1 MAYEPDVMRR
11 ALARLE
17 HRRDRAERRR
27 FELERALYAQE
38 PRLRQVDADLRGTMA
53 ELAELAAGGK
63 PVAAD
68 GPEIAAIR
76 TRNQALQKERTK
88 LLAGLGYGPDALDDI
103 PACPK
108 CGDRGWTEDGQMCTC
123 LRKLCTQEQIRALTA
138 LLNLTDEQDFDHLRL
153 DVYSDAPWQGQSR
166 SPREQMRRVVQVC
179 EGFARQ
185 FPSYPLKNLLLSGG
199 TGLGKTFLSG
209 CIAREV
215 SRQGYSVVYDTAISL
230 FAAFETRRFTRD
242 AEESR
247 QARDET
253 RRFLSCDLLILDDL
267 GSELVTPF
275 VQSALYTL
283 LNARLMAGKRTV
295 ISSNLTMDE
304 VRRRYTGQIASRL
317 EGEYRVLTF
326 YGEDIRLLKKAQP
339 FS

>member
-17 HRRDRAERRR
+17 RRRDRAERRR
-27 FELERALYAQE
+27 FELERELYVRE
-38 PRLRQVDADLRGTMA
+38 PRLRQVDAALRGTMT

-76 TRNQALQKERTK
+76 SRNEALQKERAE
-88 LLAGLGYGPDALDDI
+88 LLAGLGYGPDALDAI

-108 CGDRGWTEDGQMCTC
+108 CGDRGWTEGGQMCAC
-123 LRKLCTQEQIRALTA
+123 LRELCAQEQIKALTA

-153 DVYSDAPWQGQSR
+153 DVYSGAPWQGQSR

-185 FPSYPLKNLLLSGG
+185 FPNYPLKNLLLSGG

-215 SRQGYSVVYDTAISL
+215 SRRGYSVVYDTAISL

-242 AEESR
+242 AEEGR
-247 QARDET
+247 QARDEA

-267 GSELVTPF
+267 GNELTTPLAQTTLYE
-275 VQSALYTL
+275 VVNGRLQSGRHTI
-283 LNARLMAGKRTV
+283 
-295 ISSNLTMDE
+295 ISTNLSLE
-304 VRRRYTGQIASRL
+304 QIAQRYTPQLTSRIGGL
-317 EGEYRVLTF
+317 YRELTF
-326 YGEDIRLLKKAQP
+326 YGDDLRLAHV
-339 FS
+339 